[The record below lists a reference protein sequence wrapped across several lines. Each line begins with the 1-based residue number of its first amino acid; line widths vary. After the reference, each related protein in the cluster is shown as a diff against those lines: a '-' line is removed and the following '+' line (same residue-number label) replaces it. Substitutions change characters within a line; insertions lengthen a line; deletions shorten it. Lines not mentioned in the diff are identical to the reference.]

1 MLNAHSFIYDQF
13 SDMMLIW
20 TESIEVALMES
31 RWMNTDHHSVEGRGP
46 QTQQGDTIIQIM
58 VIESHEDEDKDEDK
72 D

>member
-1 MLNAHSFIYDQF
+1 
-13 SDMMLIW
+13 MMLIW

-46 QTQQGDTIIQIM
+46 HTQQGDTIIQIL
-58 VIESHEDEDKDEDK
+58 VFESPEDKDEDK